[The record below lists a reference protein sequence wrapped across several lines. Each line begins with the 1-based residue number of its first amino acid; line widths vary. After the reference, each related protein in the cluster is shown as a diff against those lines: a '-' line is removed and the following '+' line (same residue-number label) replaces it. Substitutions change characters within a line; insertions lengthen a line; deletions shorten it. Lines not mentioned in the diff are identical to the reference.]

1 MKIPQNTPTTST
13 TTPLLTDHSPSLT
26 PSLLEKSHTPPPSP
40 PYTVIDD
47 SEEEEEEDDGHE
59 HDDDEEDADDVEERE
74 DEEVKVT
81 QEQLISRQK
90 KLADGFFE
98 VEAIRKRRICK
109 GEPQYLIKWRGWPES
124 ANTWEPVD
132 HLQTCPDVVEA
143 YEESL
148 HGQKKN
154 SSKRKRKFT
163 QQKKKMQYS
172 YGATKS
178 KISPVEMPLNNDPQD
193 SAALDNSKNA
203 YRQPG
208 MVDIVVEHDEVLKWS
223 RAAKKVDRNG
233 SQTVSPAVTGSEKD
247 HTEFLQLSGQNASRR
262 NLDEHLQQSVRV
274 EGNGPSNQ
282 LSKSTCVEPGQS
294 NQRRGAQRRKSG
306 SVRRFTQDVTSLNID
321 CFDTPLPGNA
331 STSEGNELLVVG
343 SSDVF
348 RKKRSDSLRSA
359 TITKIIKPI
368 SYSAS
373 AINDV
378 QDVSVTFVV
387 MRSDGKEVMVDNK
400 YLKATNPLLLINFYE
415 QHLRYNP
422 T

>member
-1 MKIPQNTPTTST
+1 MKNTENTPTTST
-13 TTPLLTDHSPSLT
+13 TPSL
-26 PSLLEKSHTPPPSP
+26 SDHSHTPPPSSP
-40 PYTVIDD
+40 PYTVVDD
-47 SEEEEEEDDGHE
+47 GEDEEEEDDDGYDDY
-59 HDDDEEDADDVEERE
+59 DDDDVKERE
-74 DEEVKVT
+74 DEGVEVTK
-81 QEQLISRQK
+81 EQLLSRKK

-98 VEAIRKRRICK
+98 VEAIRKRRISK

-148 HGQKKN
+148 QSGQKKN

-208 MVDIVVEHDEVLKWS
+208 MVDIVVEHDEALKRS
-223 RAAKKVDRNG
+223 RAVKKVDRNG
-233 SQTVSPAVTGSEKD
+233 SQTAPLAVTGSEKD
-247 HTEFLQLSGQNASRR
+247 HTELLPLSGPNAIRR
-262 NLDEHLQQSVRV
+262 NLDEHLQQPVLV

-282 LSKSTCVEPGQS
+282 LSKSTCVEAGQS

-306 SVRRFTQDVTSLNID
+306 SVRRFKQDVTSLNID
-321 CFDTPLPGNA
+321 CFDAPLPGNG
-331 STSEGNELLVVG
+331 STSEGAEQLVVR
-343 SSDVF
+343 SCDVF
-348 RKKRSDSLRSA
+348 RKKRSDSSRSA

-373 AINDV
+373 VINNV

-387 MRSDGKEVMVDNK
+387 MRYV
-400 YLKATNPLLLINFYE
+400 
-415 QHLRYNP
+415 
-422 T
+422 